1 MDWEEAGSAAA
12 GSWTVD
18 WEEAGSA
25 AAVSRTVDRWEA
37 GTAGPG
43 AGARGGGLEGI

>member
-25 AAVSRTVDRWEA
+25 AAVSRMVDRWEA

>member
-1 MDWEEAGSAAA
+1 MDWEEAGSAA

-25 AAVSRTVDRWEA
+25 AAVSRMVDRWEA